1 MHRSMTF
8 KLPWYTRDKGVVMG
22 RGPDP
27 ATAHSPAEFMELMRQ
42 LRRWAD
48 LSYRQLERNAT
59 DAGDVLPRA
68 TISAALARNELPREE
83 LLAAY
88 VRACGSDDDTVSAWL
103 ETRRRLA
110 MLGTATPPP
119 VSEDVP
125 QTTALAADDAAPQ
138 ETPQGSEEAA
148 DEKQNPATSPADEP
162 SPAPT
167 GASDTGPADDHPAT
181 PHAQSNWRRQGPMVA
196 IAACTVAGILTL
208 TFWPHDNDSGDNH
221 ADNAPTGAPSLSTAP
236 STTPSDDTESKQPSS
251 SPTASRPVTTD
262 PAAPAAASPVEHEET
277 APSSSRPTSTP
288 TPERA
293 DDSVRLPA
301 AGWTSIHP
309 ASAPSRC
316 LTEGRERNGRTTREI
331 AVQHSCADAPL
342 PRVYLEKLG
351 GQTYRIQWHHPKNGV
366 GCLTVDDAS
375 TSPGALLAPRDC
387 TGSDSQTFR
396 LEAASGG
403 FQLRPLH
410 SGLCIGFLPPVTD
423 GAEAMQT
430 ACTGTSSQVFT
441 FTAS

>member
-1 MHRSMTF
+1 
-8 KLPWYTRDKGVVMG
+8 
-22 RGPDP
+22 
-27 ATAHSPAEFMELMRQ
+27 MRQ

-68 TISAALARNELPREE
+68 TISAALARDDLPREE
-83 LLAAY
+83 LLGAY
-88 VRACGSDDDTVSAWL
+88 VRACGGDDGTVSAWL
-103 ETRRRLA
+103 EARRHLA
-110 MLGTATPPP
+110 MFGAGTPPP

-125 QTTALAADDAAPQ
+125 QTTALQADDDAPQ
-138 ETPQGSEEAA
+138 ETPQGGKEAA
-148 DEKQNPATSPADEP
+148 DEKQGTDTGPADEP
-162 SPAPT
+162 SPVPT
-167 GASDTGPADDHPAT
+167 SASATGPADDSPGP

-196 IAACTVAGILTL
+196 IAACTVAGILAL
-208 TFWPHDNDSGDNH
+208 AFWPHDNGSGDNR
-221 ADNAPTGAPSLSTAP
+221 AGGAPTSTPPPSTAP
-236 STTPSDDTESKQPSS
+236 SDDAKQPSS
-251 SPTASRPVTTD
+251 SPTASRSATAD
-262 PAAPAAASPVEHEET
+262 PAASPLASPIEQRET
-277 APSSSRPTSTP
+277 TPSFSHPTP
-288 TPERA
+288 TPKQTG
-293 DDSVRLPA
+293 DSAQLPT

-316 LTEGRERNGRTTREI
+316 LTEGRERNGRTNREI

-351 GQTYRIQWHHPKNGV
+351 GQTYRIQWHHPDADKGV
-366 GCLTVDDAS
+366 GCLAVDGAS
-375 TSPGALLAPRDC
+375 TSPGALLAPRECAD
-387 TGSDSQTFR
+387 SDSQTFR

-403 FQLRPLH
+403 FRLRPLH

-430 ACTGTSSQVFT
+430 ACTGTSGQAFS